1 MLRLQLTVI
10 LASALMTGCQN
21 LDLAQVRSNAL
32 SIIKVE
38 KVSNL
43 SLNNGAKADTVQKKS
58 LNEIL
63 NGALAARN
71 VGTDFLTTVSS
82 ALERDPAVIA
92 KKNAVEAKLAAIG
105 SSKAKRNTKLAVH
118 YMVE

>member
-1 MLRLQLTVI
+1 MNFRHVAVATTVI

-43 SLNNGAKADTVQKKS
+43 SLNNGAKADTVQKS
-58 LNEIL
+58 LNEI
-63 NGALAARN
+63 
-71 VGTDFLTTVSS
+71 
-82 ALERDPAVIA
+82 
-92 KKNAVEAKLAAIG
+92 
-105 SSKAKRNTKLAVH
+105 
-118 YMVE
+118 